1 MNEKL
6 IEQEFSFL
14 KDEIFLDVSRVVMP
28 PLHVQNAYRNFMD
41 DYVSNYGDDVVSK
54 SWDMVE
60 QTRKVVSQLIHCDS
74 SEIGFVKNTCEG
86 VSILAFGFPFEKGDN
101 VIVIDQEH
109 QANLFPWINVHQQRG
124 VDLHVVKSQN
134 GSICMQDIINQM
146 DDHTRIVAVSAIQF
160 STGFYMDLKK
170 LGNICHQKN
179 ILFMVDG
186 IQALGRM
193 CIDVQEMHIDYMAS
207 GTNKGLLGT
216 LGAGFVYCSKDWV
229 EKIIPTYASYQS
241 VINHVS
247 PPAVTTNFEF
257 LEWHTDARRFESGNL
272 SYNCILALQK
282 GVELILELG
291 IENIESKIISL
302 EKYLRNKIKDVSLK
316 VVQPENEKNYGGIV
330 CVYYPVNHEKNVK
343 EILKKY
349 KIHCTMRGGYIRL
362 GINFYNTLE
371 QMEQVS
377 KAIHEIDCLG

>member
-28 PLHVQNAYRNFMD
+28 PLRVQNAYRNFMD

-60 QTRKVVSQLIHCDS
+60 QTRKAVSRLIHCDA

-109 QANLFPWINVHQQRG
+109 QANLFPWINVHQQKEI
-124 VDLHVVKSQN
+124 DLHVVKSHDGN
-134 GSICMQDIINQM
+134 IFIEDIINQM

-160 STGFYMDLKK
+160 STGFFMNLKE
-170 LGNICHQKN
+170 LGNICSQKN

-216 LGAGFVYCSKDWV
+216 LGAGFVYCSKNWV

-257 LEWHTDARRFESGNL
+257 LEWHKDARRFESGNL
-272 SYNCILALQK
+272 SYNCILALNK
-282 GVELILELG
+282 GVEWILELG
-291 IENIESKIISL
+291 MEDIEKYILSL
-302 EKYLRNKIKDVSLK
+302 EDYLRNKIKDIHLP
-316 VVQPENEKNYGGIV
+316 VVQLDKKNQGGIICIYYPEN
-330 CVYYPVNHEKNVK
+330 K
-343 EILKKY
+343 EDKVDEICKEY
-349 KIHCTMRGGYIRL
+349 KIHCTRRGGYIRL
-362 GINFYNTLE
+362 GLDFYNTFE
-371 QMEQVS
+371 QMDIVS
-377 KAIHEIDCLG
+377 EAIHKIDLL

>member
-28 PLHVQNAYRNFMD
+28 PLRVQNAYRNFMD

-60 QTRKVVSQLIHCDS
+60 QTRKAVSRLIHCDA

-109 QANLFPWINVHQQRG
+109 QANLFPWINVHQQKEI
-124 VDLHVVKSQN
+124 DLHVVKSHDGN
-134 GSICMQDIINQM
+134 IFIEDIINQM

-160 STGFYMDLKK
+160 STGFFMNLKE
-170 LGNICHQKN
+170 LGNICSQKN

-216 LGAGFVYCSKDWV
+216 LGAGFVYCSKNWV

-257 LEWHTDARRFESGNL
+257 LEWHRDARRFESGNL
-272 SYNCILALQK
+272 SYNCILALNK
-282 GVELILELG
+282 GVEWILELG
-291 IENIESKIISL
+291 MEDIEKYILSL
-302 EKYLRNKIKDVSLK
+302 EDYLRNKIKDIHLP
-316 VVQPENEKNYGGIV
+316 VVQLDKKNQGGIICIYYPEN
-330 CVYYPVNHEKNVK
+330 K
-343 EILKKY
+343 EDKVDEICKEY
-349 KIHCTMRGGYIRL
+349 KIHCTRRGGYIRL
-362 GINFYNTLE
+362 GLDFYNTFE
-371 QMEQVS
+371 QMDIVS
-377 KAIHEIDCLG
+377 EAIHKIDLL

>member
-28 PLHVQNAYRNFMD
+28 PLRVQNAYRNFMD

-60 QTRKVVSQLIHCDS
+60 QTRKAVSRLIHCDA

-109 QANLFPWINVHQQRG
+109 QANLFPWINVHQQKEI
-124 VDLHVVKSQN
+124 DLHVVKSHDGN
-134 GSICMQDIINQM
+134 IFIEDIINQM

-160 STGFYMDLKK
+160 STGFFMNLKE
-170 LGNICHQKN
+170 LGNICSQKN

-216 LGAGFVYCSKDWV
+216 LGAGFVYCSKNWV

-257 LEWHTDARRFESGNL
+257 LEWHRDARRFESGNL
-272 SYNCILALQK
+272 SYNCILALNK
-282 GVELILELG
+282 GVEWILELG
-291 IENIESKIISL
+291 MEDIEEYILSL
-302 EKYLRNKIKDVSLK
+302 EDYLRNKIKDIHLP
-316 VVQPENEKNYGGIV
+316 VVQLDKKNQGGIICIYYPEN
-330 CVYYPVNHEKNVK
+330 K
-343 EILKKY
+343 EDKVDEICKEY
-349 KIHCTMRGGYIRL
+349 KIHCTRRGGYIRL
-362 GINFYNTLE
+362 GLDFYNTFE
-371 QMEQVS
+371 QMDIVS
-377 KAIHEIDCLG
+377 EAIHKIDLL

>member
-28 PLHVQNAYRNFMD
+28 PLRVQNAYRNFMD

-60 QTRKVVSQLIHCDS
+60 QTRKAVSRLIHCDA

-109 QANLFPWINVHQQRG
+109 QANLFPWINVHQQKEI
-124 VDLHVVKSQN
+124 DLHVVKSHDGN
-134 GSICMQDIINQM
+134 IFIEDIINQM

-160 STGFYMDLKK
+160 STGFFMNLKE
-170 LGNICHQKN
+170 LGNICSQKN

-216 LGAGFVYCSKDWV
+216 LGAGFVYCSKNWV

-257 LEWHTDARRFESGNL
+257 LEWHRDARRFESGNL
-272 SYNCILALQK
+272 SYNCILALNK
-282 GVELILELG
+282 GVEWILELG
-291 IENIESKIISL
+291 MEDIEKYILSL
-302 EKYLRNKIKDVSLK
+302 EDYLRNKIKDIHLP
-316 VVQPENEKNYGGIV
+316 VVQLDKKNQGGIICIYYPEN
-330 CVYYPVNHEKNVK
+330 K
-343 EILKKY
+343 EDK
-349 KIHCTMRGGYIRL
+349 
-362 GINFYNTLE
+362 
-371 QMEQVS
+371 VD
-377 KAIHEIDCLG
+377 EI

>member
-28 PLHVQNAYRNFMD
+28 PLRVQNAYRNFMD

-60 QTRKVVSQLIHCDS
+60 QTRKAVSRLIHCDA

-109 QANLFPWINVHQQRG
+109 QANLFPWINVHQQKEI
-124 VDLHVVKSQN
+124 DLHVVKSHDGN
-134 GSICMQDIINQM
+134 IFIEDIINQM

-160 STGFYMDLKK
+160 STGFFMNLKE
-170 LGNICHQKN
+170 LGNICSQKN

-216 LGAGFVYCSKDWV
+216 LGAGFVYCSKNWV

-257 LEWHTDARRFESGNL
+257 LEWHRDARRFESGNL
-272 SYNCILALQK
+272 SYNCILALNK
-282 GVELILELG
+282 GVEWILELG
-291 IENIESKIISL
+291 MEDIEKYILSL
-302 EKYLRNKIKDVSLK
+302 EDYLRNKIKDIHLP
-316 VVQPENEKNYGGIV
+316 VVQLDKKNQGGIICIYYPEN
-330 CVYYPVNHEKNVK
+330 K
-343 EILKKY
+343 EDKVDEICKEY
-349 KIHCTMRGGYIRL
+349 KIHCTRRGGYIRL
-362 GINFYNTLE
+362 GLDFYNTFE
-371 QMEQVS
+371 QMDIVS
-377 KAIHEIDCLG
+377 KAIHKIDLL